1 VGRANFDWYESALCN
16 AVSSIVVPS
25 DALLY
30 LTSHCQ
36 KHNTEV
42 DNYSDVSPWSWPW
55 SLRPKSKS
63 LALALAMI
71 PQVLGLGLE
80 LKYLVLALALMVV
93 LGLDLGFEA
102 FKCLHQPVCC
112 Y

>member
-1 VGRANFDWYESALCN
+1 MGRANFDWYESALCN

-42 DNYSDVSPWSWPW
+42 DNYSDVSPWPW

-63 LALALAMI
+63 LALALALI

-102 FKCLHQPVCC
+102 YKCSHQPAYC